1 MDKTFETY
9 LDTIDKHLKPLPTSE
24 RVDIVKEI
32 KSSILEMK
40 QSNLSTEQIL
50 DKLGSPKEMANAY
63 LENLISSNNGFNYKK
78 YLAVIAFY
86 SSIGFSGLFVIP
98 TLAIVAP
105 VFIFC
110 GAISPVFGVIKL
122 LGYLLHFNVS
132 FVIFQFGSVEL
143 HPILGFLF
151 SIITGIIL
159 YKLGRGSWNL
169 LLKYIHR
176 VSQKK
181 KDLSL

>member
-24 RVDIVKEI
+24 RIDIVREI

-40 QSNLSTEQIL
+40 QNNLSTEQIL
-50 DKLGSPKEMANAY
+50 DKLGNPKEMAKDY
-63 LENLISSNNGFNYKK
+63 LENLISKNNGFNYRK
-78 YLAVIAFY
+78 YLAVISFY
-86 SSIGFSGLFVIP
+86 SLIGFSGLFVIP
-98 TLAIVAP
+98 TLAIIAP

-110 GAISPVFGVIKL
+110 GAITPIFGVIKL
-122 LGYLLHFNVS
+122 LGYLLHFDVS
-132 FVIFQFGSVEL
+132 FVMFQLGSVEL

-159 YKLGRGSWNL
+159 YLLGRGSWNL
-169 LLKYIHR
+169 LLKYIHG
-176 VSQKK
+176 VSKKK
-181 KDLSL
+181 KDFSI